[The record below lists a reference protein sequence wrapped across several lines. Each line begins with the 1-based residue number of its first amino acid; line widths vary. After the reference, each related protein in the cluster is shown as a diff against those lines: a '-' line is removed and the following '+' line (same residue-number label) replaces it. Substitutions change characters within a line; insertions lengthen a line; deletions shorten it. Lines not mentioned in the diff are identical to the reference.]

1 MAYIINPETGY
12 RNIKRI
18 NNNSPPEVRAKLA
31 SPEWTKK
38 RLEGLRKWR
47 EANPDWKTW
56 RKGQPNGVRRKDLLI
71 QRAKTAEK
79 IEKVIKIMADKKI
92 WIAENDMS
100 EKAMKAAIEIM
111 ECATGETRTRLQA
124 AKTILDFVQPK
135 PVVKT
140 ETTIKSAEA
149 FLEAL
154 VEDEGNESKS

>member
-111 ECATGETRTRLQA
+111 ECATGETRTRLHSGLRA
-124 AKTILDFVQPK
+124 
-135 PVVKT
+135 
-140 ETTIKSAEA
+140 AEA
-149 FLEAL
+149 CC
-154 VEDEGNESKS
+154 ED